1 MSSNNRYA
9 RDHRPRGNSTQQD
22 IRPPPK
28 STPHNAKKVISRDD
42 AYSYGL
48 RAAFLAYLLL
58 PRQKRTQHVAG
69 PANSRPVH
77 RTSAMDLLKDFS
89 GSGRH
94 TSQKFPHGFMAALDK
109 RVTGVLVGTE
119 KLPEFNNDPLI
130 KRSFGAFL
138 NEFMN
143 PVKRKNLERDRKM
156 EDLLLIFY
164 ANGVKELQ
172 KGKAPDDDSW
182 KWMSDRH
189 LAMFIR
195 LISSILRDNDWAR
208 DRPELANRLQ
218 NLEKKLLMHDM
229 DLTVDSTSNGGS
241 AGTTIEVEVPL
252 SYEVK
257 DMPLVLLISRIF
269 DISYGKIQDDINQ
282 HKSQWTEEAAL
293 KDLKIYQQCIS
304 LKTKNTINFEDFD
317 TESAY
322 ESWKKNEIHEVSQML
337 FAIMQINP
345 NLAKTSTGT
354 SLPQLQNITSPSEST
369 FAEISR
375 TLSENPD
382 SMDSF
387 SIDHAMDFAAMNIKD
402 DPAHEGVEV
411 PFTFIPPDQRLYYK
425 AIVKETLLN
434 DIREQ
439 DPADAPGESP
449 LLSKKSTELLTEIA
463 SRWRV
468 PTFSR
473 RILLLDA
480 VRELY
485 EERDI
490 GLETVDRGFIY
501 FKQMPD
507 EKTKSKRKSTGGQ
520 ELVSDWTKW
529 TLKDLTMYQQ
539 CLAAIH
545 ANILRD
551 LFQVL
556 QGIYG
561 PKSPAFGMFM
571 YVLTTHLYDDDL
583 FPKSG
588 SDLDQFGD
596 KLAVAFRER
605 AGEVYSEL
613 LEKHIPKGEDQWE
626 FFHVIQLG
634 KGVVTLCDK
643 IQKRFKKTPSFFGA
657 SPLTILVKR
666 IFPNLAEDAQHLVR
680 RIMDNAKNSGNEIPI
695 EDGFELYREFVDI
708 RNVHKSV
715 LPDEPFKFHLED
727 TVQEFAWRWL
737 QRIEENLPNWVE
749 QGVKQ
754 DQFQMMSPPGSGG
767 EEERYSASAF
777 DMFRSIRETRNQ
789 LKELNWDDPYQHA
802 KFSTRVAKAVG
813 LGVARYCELLEQ
825 KFSKEMDRLTPEQ
838 EAALNQSQQ
847 EKWMQLAK
855 NALTGPEKVEPFNFF
870 PEVSIIFCHFDIRLT
885 MTVSCK
891 TE

>member
-1 MSSNNRYA
+1 M
-9 RDHRPRGNSTQQD
+9 QQVSA
-22 IRPPPK
+22 PTNPK
-28 STPHNAKKVISRDD
+28 PI
-42 AYSYGL
+42 
-48 RAAFLAYLLL
+48 
-58 PRQKRTQHVAG
+58 
-69 PANSRPVH
+69 H

-89 GSGRH
+89 GSGRGH

-138 NEFMN
+138 NEFKN
-143 PVKRKNLERDRKM
+143 PVKRKSLERDRKM

-164 ANGVKELQ
+164 AHGVKELQ
-172 KGKAPDDDSW
+172 KGKTPDDDSW

-195 LISSILRDNDWAR
+195 LISSILKDNDWAK

-218 NLEKKLLMHDM
+218 TLEKKLLMHDM
-229 DLTVDSTSNGGS
+229 DLTVDSNTNGGS
-241 AGTTIEVEVPL
+241 AGQTVEVEVPL

-269 DISYGKIQDDINQ
+269 GASYGQLQDDINQ

-322 ESWKKNEIHEVSQML
+322 ETWKKNEIHEVSQML
-337 FAIMQINP
+337 FAIMQIDP

-354 SLPQLQNITSPSEST
+354 TLPQLQNITSPSEST

-402 DPAHEGVEV
+402 DPAHDGVEI
-411 PFTFIPPDQRLYYK
+411 PFAFIPPDQRLYYK
-425 AIVKETLLN
+425 AIVKETLLY

-439 DPADAPGESP
+439 DPAETTGDTP

-480 VRELY
+480 IRELY
-485 EERDI
+485 EDRDI
-490 GLETVDRGFIY
+490 GLETVDRGFMY
-501 FKQMPD
+501 FKEMPD
-507 EKTKSKRKSTGGQ
+507 EKTKSKRKSSGVQ

-529 TLKDLTMYQQ
+529 TMKDLTMYQQ

-545 ANILRD
+545 AQILRD

-556 QGIYG
+556 QGVYG
-561 PKSPAFGMFM
+561 PKSPAFGIFM
-571 YVLTTHLYDDDL
+571 YVLTTHLYEDDL
-583 FPKSG
+583 FPRS
-588 SDLDQFGD
+588 SNDLDQFGTQ
-596 KLAVAFRER
+596 LSASFQER
-605 AGEVYSEL
+605 AADAYSEL
-613 LEKHIPKGEDQWE
+613 LDKHLPKGEEQWE
-626 FFHVIQLG
+626 FFHVIQVG
-634 KGVVTLCDK
+634 KSVVALCDK
-643 IQKRFKKTPSFFGA
+643 IQKRYKKTPSFFGA
-657 SPLTILVKR
+657 SPLMILVKKVL
-666 IFPNLAEDAQHLVR
+666 PNLAEDSQHLVN
-680 RIMDNAKNSGNEIPI
+680 RIMENTKKANTEIPV
-695 EDGFELYREFVDI
+695 EDGFELYREFVEI

-715 LPDEPFKFHLED
+715 LPGEKFRFQVEDHLQQF
-727 TVQEFAWRWL
+727 VWRWL
-737 QRIEENLPNWVE
+737 QNTEESLPSWVE
-749 QGVKQ
+749 GAVKQ
-754 DQFQMMSPPGSGG
+754 DEFKMLSPPGTTH
-767 EEERYSASAF
+767 EEERHSVSAL
-777 DMFRSIRETRNQ
+777 DIFRSFKETKVQ
-789 LKELNWDDPYQHA
+789 LTELNWDDPYQYG
-802 KFSTRVAKAVG
+802 KFMTRISKAISFG
-813 LGVARYCELLEQ
+813 IARYCELLEQ
-825 KFSKEMDRLTPEQ
+825 KFSQEMDRLTPEQ
-838 EAALNQSQQ
+838 EAALNQTQQ
-847 EKWMQLAK
+847 ERWMKIAK
-855 NALTGPEKVEPFNFF
+855 SAIAGTEKVEPFNFF
-870 PEVSIIFCHFDIRLT
+870 PEVRTKLEIAI
-885 MTVSCK
+885 
-891 TE
+891 